1 MPASGSSSS
10 TGASEP
16 FASSAP
22 ASSSERYAYAPC
34 FPSHSRSARSRSDG
48 AWLNWTDAVTPI
60 SAKRATSASSSSCA
74 CSMRGR
80 RPAGSQA
87 SRVASKASSA
97 ARLAASPIACT
108 ATGQPASAP
117 RRTTSSRT
125 SRELISTPE
134 PSSRRAVRR
143 AERPVHEALQVAEP
157 QHVATESGAQA
168 QPAEIVELVPRERL
182 PDAHVELVR
191 LEQALE
197 HLERAEPAV
206 LVVDRNDAA
215 RGGHPHPRARRLEH
229 LVDGRAHV
237 AVAEG
242 PRRVL
247 AQDAA
252 LLDHSSRHL
261 ERPVGALERRAV
273 HPERVVVLRHQRHR
287 QVRHRAVERLAGRRL
302 GPVALAPA
310 EAAQPAALRDAS
322 SRLHHAVERLLQR
335 AHALEP
341 RLPQPERPGREVH
354 VRVGEA
360 GQHAAPAQLDHPGAG
375 LVVVHDPRAAN
386 GQPPHDGGSRVERSD
401 RPAGEQHR
409 RKATRAC
416 APRCAGSRAASP
428 SPRSAG
434 AAPRAAAGSTASR
447 RASRAARRS

>member
-1 MPASGSSSS
+1 MSLPNPERRPSPRRSSSLSHGNDCQTRTSSSS
-10 TGASEP
+10 A
-16 FASSAP
+16 
-22 ASSSERYAYAPC
+22 
-34 FPSHSRSARSRSDG
+34 
-48 AWLNWTDAVTPI
+48 
-60 SAKRATSASSSSCA
+60 
-74 CSMRGR
+74 
-80 RPAGSQA
+80 
-87 SRVASKASSA
+87 
-97 ARLAASPIACT
+97 
-108 ATGQPASAP
+108 
-117 RRTTSSRT
+117 
-125 SRELISTPE
+125 
-134 PSSRRAVRR
+134 SSRRSNTSNA
-143 AERPVHEALQVAEP
+143 PSQPSLSWI
-157 QHVATESGAQA
+157 ATT
-168 QPAEIVELVPRERL
+168 PREAATFIPAR
-182 PDAHVELVR
+182 DASSISSTR
-191 LEQALE
+191 
-197 HLERAEPAV
+197 
-206 LVVDRNDAA
+206 
-215 RGGHPHPRARRLEH
+215 
-229 LVDGRAHV
+229 RAHV

-287 QVRHRAVERLAGRRL
+287 QVRHGAVERLAGRRL

-322 SRLHHAVERLLQR
+322 PRLHHAVERLLQR

-360 GQHAAPAQLDHPGAG
+360 GQHAALAQLDHPGAG

-416 APRCAGSRAASP
+416 VPRCAGSRAASP

-434 AAPRAAAGSTASR
+434 AAPRGAAGSTASR